1 MKPEMKYTYE
11 EMSKVINYPKGMK
24 MIKGNKDNIRAFI
37 GEDVVY
43 NKRDGIEL
51 KLRLVYPETLDENK
65 KYPLFFH
72 VQGSAWMKQ
81 NLNSHILDFKDI
93 VTFGYILAVV
103 EYRPSDVALFPAQ
116 VLDAKCA
123 MRYIQN
129 HSDELHIDMNNV
141 FVSGESSGGHTSSLC
156 WATWKNS
163 KLDYTDENLCNV
175 RGFVDLYGVSNLAT
189 IHKYRSA
196 FEHKKFSPATMIIG
210 VDSLLENLELALKAS
225 PISYIDDESNN
236 DPLLIMH
243 GNKDRVVPFEQSIE
257 IYEKCVKHNKNV
269 EFYCVDDADHGGN
282 VFYCQDT
289 LNALIDFLEK
299 YAH

>member
-11 EMSKVINYPKGMK
+11 EMPKVIDYPKGIK

-43 NKRDGIEL
+43 SKRDGIEL
-51 KLRLVYPETLDENK
+51 KLRFIYPETLDENK

-93 VTFGYILAVV
+93 VTCGYILAVV

-116 VLDAKCA
+116 VFDAKCA
-123 MRYIQN
+123 MRYIQD
-129 HSDELHIDMNNV
+129 HCDELHIDMNNI

-163 KLDYTDENLCNV
+163 KLDYTDETLCNV
-175 RGFVDLYGVSNLAT
+175 RGFIDLYGVSNLST
-189 IHKYRSA
+189 MHKYCSA
-196 FEHKKFSPATMIIG
+196 FEHEKFSPATMIIG

-225 PISYIDDESNN
+225 PISYIDNESNN

-257 IYEKCVKHNKNV
+257 LYEKCVKYDKNI

-282 VFYCQDT
+282 VFYCQET
-289 LNALIDFLEK
+289 LNVLIDFLK
-299 YAH
+299 RYSH